1 MLWWIRTLVLNWNG
15 IAPLV
20 TGVKPF
26 HVVGGQ
32 STAPSDPG
40 PHSTPSLTYASGIS
54 PLPRLMAPASVPWL
68 PEMRVLPTSRLCAQP
83 WMNTPPPPCELF
95 RMETPSMRDGLQKK
109 LLVP

>member
-1 MLWWIRTLVLNWNG
+1 MLWWMRTLVLYWNG

-20 TGVKPF
+20 ATVKPF

-32 STAPSDPG
+32 GITIG
-40 PHSTPSLTYASGIS
+40 LTPHSTPSLTNASGVS

-68 PEMRVLPTSRLCAQP
+68 PEMRVLATSRLCAQP
-83 WMNTPPPPCELF
+83 WMNTPPPPCELL
-95 RMETPSMRDGLQKK
+95 RIDMPSMRAGLQKK